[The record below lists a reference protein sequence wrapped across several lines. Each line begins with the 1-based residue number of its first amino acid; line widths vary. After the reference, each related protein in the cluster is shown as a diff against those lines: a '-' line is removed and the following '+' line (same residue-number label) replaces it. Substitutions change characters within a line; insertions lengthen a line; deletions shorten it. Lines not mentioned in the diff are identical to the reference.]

1 MASNTTKDMTSG
13 STMKLILGFA
23 VPLLMGMLFQQ
34 VYSLVDTIIVG
45 RFLGVSALAAVGAT
59 GSINFLIVGF
69 CQGICNGFAL
79 PVAQRFGAKDY
90 DGLRKY
96 VGNSAVLTIIFGGA
110 ITLITVIA
118 CRPILE
124 LMQTPADI
132 IDLSYHYI
140 VVIFAG
146 IPAIMLYNILSAYLR
161 SLGDSITPVI
171 FLVLSAGL
179 NIGLDLLFIVTF
191 HWGVFGAAFATV
203 LSQAVS
209 GILCLI
215 LIIKKFDLLHLK
227 REDWKLD
234 WGYSRYLLI
243 MGLPM
248 GLQYSITA
256 IGSVILQASVNTL
269 GSTAVASMTAGSR
282 ISMFVVCPFDALGST
297 MATFGGQN
305 VGAGRLDRLGR
316 GLRSAVILGAIYSA
330 LILVILIFFGR
341 DLILL
346 FVSAKEAAVIAQAKQ
361 FLVTNAAFYL
371 MLALVNIVRF
381 LIQGMGFSGFAVF
394 AGVFEM
400 VARTL
405 VGLVFVPIFGFTAAC
420 SANPLAWIFADC
432 FLIPAFFHCRKKLQ
446 NAMTRLLC
454 LHILR
459 TLRVLPRCICIHRHL
474 LIPVQT
480 QGQFPH
486 GEYPLHSPE

>member
-90 DGLRKY
+90 NGLRKY
-96 VGNSAVLTIIFGGA
+96 VGNSAVLSIIFGGA

-269 GSTAVASMTAGSR
+269 GSTAVASMTAGSK

-330 LILVILIFFGR
+330 LILVVLIFFGR

-405 VGLVFVPIFGFTAAC
+405 IGLVFVPIFGFTAAC
-420 SANPLAWIFADC
+420 SASPLAWIFADC

-446 NAMTRLLC
+446 NAMTR
-454 LHILR
+454 
-459 TLRVLPRCICIHRHL
+459 
-474 LIPVQT
+474 
-480 QGQFPH
+480 
-486 GEYPLHSPE
+486 

>member
-96 VGNSAVLTIIFGGA
+96 VGNSAVLSIIFGGA
-110 ITLITVIA
+110 IKLITVIA

-446 NAMTRLLC
+446 NAMTR
-454 LHILR
+454 
-459 TLRVLPRCICIHRHL
+459 
-474 LIPVQT
+474 
-480 QGQFPH
+480 
-486 GEYPLHSPE
+486 

>member
-96 VGNSAVLTIIFGGA
+96 VGNSAVLSIIFGGA

-215 LIIKKFDLLHLK
+215 LIIKKYDLLHLK

-446 NAMTRLLC
+446 NAMTR
-454 LHILR
+454 
-459 TLRVLPRCICIHRHL
+459 
-474 LIPVQT
+474 
-480 QGQFPH
+480 
-486 GEYPLHSPE
+486 

>member
-90 DGLRKY
+90 NGLRKY
-96 VGNSAVLTIIFGGA
+96 VGNSAVLSIIFGGA

-330 LILVILIFFGR
+330 LILVVLIFFGR
-341 DLILL
+341 NLILL

-420 SANPLAWIFADC
+420 SANPLSLIFADC

-446 NAMTRLLC
+446 NAMTR
-454 LHILR
+454 
-459 TLRVLPRCICIHRHL
+459 
-474 LIPVQT
+474 
-480 QGQFPH
+480 
-486 GEYPLHSPE
+486 

>member
-90 DGLRKY
+90 NGLRKY
-96 VGNSAVLTIIFGGA
+96 VGNSAVLSIIFGGA

-269 GSTAVASMTAGSR
+269 GSTAVASMTAGSK

-330 LILVILIFFGR
+330 LILVVLIFFGR

-400 VARTL
+400 VARAL

-420 SANPLAWIFADC
+420 FASPLAWVYADC

-446 NAMTRLLC
+446 NAMTR
-454 LHILR
+454 
-459 TLRVLPRCICIHRHL
+459 
-474 LIPVQT
+474 
-480 QGQFPH
+480 
-486 GEYPLHSPE
+486 

>member
-96 VGNSAVLTIIFGGA
+96 VGNSAVLSIIFGGA

-191 HWGVFGAAFATV
+191 HLGVFGAAFATV
-203 LSQAVS
+203 LSQPVS

-330 LILVILIFFGR
+330 LILVVLIFFGR

-446 NAMTRLLC
+446 NAMTR
-454 LHILR
+454 
-459 TLRVLPRCICIHRHL
+459 
-474 LIPVQT
+474 
-480 QGQFPH
+480 
-486 GEYPLHSPE
+486 

>member
-90 DGLRKY
+90 NGLRKY
-96 VGNSAVLTIIFGGA
+96 VGNSAVLSIIFGGA

-269 GSTAVASMTAGSR
+269 GSTAVASMTAGSK

-330 LILVILIFFGR
+330 LILVVLIFFGR

-420 SANPLAWIFADC
+420 FASPLAWVFADC

-446 NAMTRLLC
+446 NAMTR
-454 LHILR
+454 
-459 TLRVLPRCICIHRHL
+459 
-474 LIPVQT
+474 
-480 QGQFPH
+480 
-486 GEYPLHSPE
+486 

>member
-59 GSINFLIVGF
+59 GSINFLIIGF

-96 VGNSAVLTIIFGGA
+96 VGNSAVLSIIFGGA

-269 GSTAVASMTAGSR
+269 GSTAVASMTAGSK

-330 LILVILIFFGR
+330 LILVVLIFFGR

-405 VGLVFVPIFGFTAAC
+405 IGLVFVPIFGFTAAC

-446 NAMTRLLC
+446 NAMTR
-454 LHILR
+454 
-459 TLRVLPRCICIHRHL
+459 
-474 LIPVQT
+474 
-480 QGQFPH
+480 
-486 GEYPLHSPE
+486 

>member
-96 VGNSAVLTIIFGGA
+96 VGNSAVLSIIFGGA

-269 GSTAVASMTAGSR
+269 GSTAVASMTAGSK

-330 LILVILIFFGR
+330 LILVVLIFFGR

-420 SANPLAWIFADC
+420 FASPLAWIFADC

-446 NAMTRLLC
+446 NAMTR
-454 LHILR
+454 
-459 TLRVLPRCICIHRHL
+459 
-474 LIPVQT
+474 
-480 QGQFPH
+480 
-486 GEYPLHSPE
+486 

>member
-1 MASNTTKDMTSG
+1 MTSG

-59 GSINFLIVGF
+59 GSINFLIIGF

-96 VGNSAVLTIIFGGA
+96 VGNSAVLAIIFGGA

-124 LMQTPADI
+124 LMQTPSDI
-132 IDLSYHYI
+132 IDLSYNYI

-161 SLGDSITPVI
+161 SLGDSVTPVI
-171 FLVLSAGL
+171 FLVISAGL

-191 HWGVFGAAFATV
+191 KWGVFGAAFATV

-215 LIIKKFDLLHLK
+215 LIIKKFDILRLK
-227 REDWKLD
+227 RDDWKLD
-234 WGYSRYLLI
+234 WDYTRYLLI

-256 IGSVILQASVNTL
+256 IGSVILQSSVNTL

-316 GLRSAVILGAIYSA
+316 GLRSAVTLGAIYSA
-330 LILVILIFFGR
+330 LILVVLIFFGR

-346 FVSAKEAAVIAQAKQ
+346 FVNASEVTVIAQAKQ

-400 VARTL
+400 VARAL

-420 SANPLAWIFADC
+420 FASPLAWIFADC

-446 NAMTRLLC
+446 SAMTR
-454 LHILR
+454 
-459 TLRVLPRCICIHRHL
+459 
-474 LIPVQT
+474 
-480 QGQFPH
+480 
-486 GEYPLHSPE
+486 

>member
-1 MASNTTKDMTSG
+1 MASNTTKDMTNG

-59 GSINFLIVGF
+59 GSINFLIIGF

-96 VGNSAVLTIIFGGA
+96 VGNSAVLSVIFGGT

-124 LMQTPADI
+124 LMQTPSDI
-132 IDLSYHYI
+132 IDLSYNYI

-191 HWGVFGAAFATV
+191 KWGVFGAAFATV

-215 LIIKKFDLLHLK
+215 LIIKKFDILHLSHD
-227 REDWKLD
+227 DWKLD
-234 WGYSRYLLI
+234 WNYSRYLLI

-305 VGAGRLDRLGR
+305 VGAGKLDRLGS
-316 GLRSAVILGAIYSA
+316 GLRSAVILGGVYSA
-330 LILVILIFFGR
+330 LILVVLIFFGR
-341 DLILL
+341 NLILL
-346 FVSAKEAAVIAQAKQ
+346 FVSAKEVTVIAQAKQ

-400 VARTL
+400 VARAL
-405 VGLVFVPIFGFTAAC
+405 VGLVFVPIFGFGAAC
-420 SANPLAWIFADC
+420 FASPLAWIFADC

-446 NAMTRLLC
+446 NSMTR
-454 LHILR
+454 
-459 TLRVLPRCICIHRHL
+459 
-474 LIPVQT
+474 
-480 QGQFPH
+480 
-486 GEYPLHSPE
+486 

>member
-1 MASNTTKDMTSG
+1 MTSG

-59 GSINFLIVGF
+59 GSINFLIIGF

-96 VGNSAVLTIIFGGA
+96 VGNSAVLSIIFGGA

-146 IPAIMLYNILSAYLR
+146 IPAFMLYNILSAYLR

-269 GSTAVASMTAGSR
+269 GSTAVASMTAGSK

-330 LILVILIFFGR
+330 LILVVLIFFGR

-446 NAMTRLLC
+446 NAMTR
-454 LHILR
+454 
-459 TLRVLPRCICIHRHL
+459 
-474 LIPVQT
+474 
-480 QGQFPH
+480 
-486 GEYPLHSPE
+486 

>member
-96 VGNSAVLTIIFGGA
+96 VGNSAVLSIIFGGA

-269 GSTAVASMTAGSR
+269 GSTAVASMTAGSK

-330 LILVILIFFGR
+330 LILVVLIFFGR

-346 FVSAKEAAVIAQAKQ
+346 FVSANEAAVIAQAKQ

-400 VARTL
+400 VARAL

-420 SANPLAWIFADC
+420 SASPLAWVFADC

-446 NAMTRLLC
+446 NAMTR
-454 LHILR
+454 
-459 TLRVLPRCICIHRHL
+459 
-474 LIPVQT
+474 
-480 QGQFPH
+480 
-486 GEYPLHSPE
+486 

>member
-1 MASNTTKDMTSG
+1 MANNTTKDMTSG

-34 VYSLVDTIIVG
+34 VYSLVDTINVG

-96 VGNSAVLTIIFGGA
+96 VGNSAVLAIIFGGA

-124 LMQTPADI
+124 LMQTPSDI
-132 IDLSYHYI
+132 IDLSYNYI

-161 SLGDSITPVI
+161 SLGDSVTPVI
-171 FLVLSAGL
+171 FLVISAGL

-191 HWGVFGAAFATV
+191 KWGVFGAAFATV

-215 LIIKKFDLLHLK
+215 LIIKKFDILHLK
-227 REDWKLD
+227 RDDWKLD
-234 WGYSRYLLI
+234 WDYTRYLLI

-256 IGSVILQASVNTL
+256 IGSVILQSSVNTL

-316 GLRSAVILGAIYSA
+316 GLRSAVTLGAIYSA
-330 LILVILIFFGR
+330 LILVVLIFFGR

-346 FVSAKEAAVIAQAKQ
+346 FVNASEVTVIAQAKQ

-400 VARTL
+400 VARAL
-405 VGLVFVPIFGFTAAC
+405 VGLVFVPIFGFIAAC
-420 SANPLAWIFADC
+420 FASPLAWIFADC

-446 NAMTRLLC
+446 SAMTR
-454 LHILR
+454 
-459 TLRVLPRCICIHRHL
+459 
-474 LIPVQT
+474 
-480 QGQFPH
+480 
-486 GEYPLHSPE
+486 

>member
-96 VGNSAVLTIIFGGA
+96 VGNSAVLSIIFGGA

-269 GSTAVASMTAGSR
+269 GSTAVASMTAGSK

-330 LILVILIFFGR
+330 LILVVLIFFGR

-346 FVSAKEAAVIAQAKQ
+346 FVSANEAAVIAQAKQ

-446 NAMTRLLC
+446 NAMTR
-454 LHILR
+454 
-459 TLRVLPRCICIHRHL
+459 
-474 LIPVQT
+474 
-480 QGQFPH
+480 
-486 GEYPLHSPE
+486 

>member
-96 VGNSAVLTIIFGGA
+96 VGNSAVLSIIFGGA

-140 VVIFAG
+140 VAIFAG

-446 NAMTRLLC
+446 NAMTR
-454 LHILR
+454 
-459 TLRVLPRCICIHRHL
+459 
-474 LIPVQT
+474 
-480 QGQFPH
+480 
-486 GEYPLHSPE
+486 

>member
-1 MASNTTKDMTSG
+1 MTSG

-96 VGNSAVLTIIFGGA
+96 VGNSAVLAVLFGGA

-118 CRPILE
+118 CRPILQ
-124 LMQTPADI
+124 LMQTPSDI
-132 IDLSYHYI
+132 IDLSYNYI

-161 SLGDSITPVI
+161 SLGDSVTPVI
-171 FLVLSAGL
+171 FLVISAGL

-191 HWGVFGAAFATV
+191 KWGVFGAAFATV

-215 LIIKKFDLLHLK
+215 LIIKKFDILHLK
-227 REDWKLD
+227 RDDWKLD
-234 WGYSRYLLI
+234 WDYTRYLLI

-256 IGSVILQASVNTL
+256 IGSVILQSSVNTL

-305 VGAGRLDRLGR
+305 VGAGRLYRLGR
-316 GLRSAVILGAIYSA
+316 GLRSAVTLGAIYSA
-330 LILVILIFFGR
+330 LILVVLIFFGR

-346 FVSAKEAAVIAQAKQ
+346 FVNASEVTVIAQAKQ

-400 VARTL
+400 VARAL
-405 VGLVFVPIFGFTAAC
+405 VGLVFVPIFGFIAAC
-420 SANPLAWIFADC
+420 FASPLAWIFADC

-446 NAMTRLLC
+446 SAMTR
-454 LHILR
+454 
-459 TLRVLPRCICIHRHL
+459 
-474 LIPVQT
+474 
-480 QGQFPH
+480 
-486 GEYPLHSPE
+486 

>member
-96 VGNSAVLTIIFGGA
+96 VGNSAVLSIIFGGA

-215 LIIKKFDLLHLK
+215 LIIKKFDLLNLK

-269 GSTAVASMTAGSR
+269 GSTAVASMTAGSK

-330 LILVILIFFGR
+330 LILVVLIFFGR

-346 FVSAKEAAVIAQAKQ
+346 FVSANEAAVIAQAKQ

-405 VGLVFVPIFGFTAAC
+405 IGLVFVPIFGFTAAC

-446 NAMTRLLC
+446 NAMTR
-454 LHILR
+454 
-459 TLRVLPRCICIHRHL
+459 
-474 LIPVQT
+474 
-480 QGQFPH
+480 
-486 GEYPLHSPE
+486 

>member
-59 GSINFLIVGF
+59 GSINFLIIGF

-96 VGNSAVLTIIFGGA
+96 VGNSAVLSIIFGGA

-179 NIGLDLLFIVTF
+179 NIGLDLLFIVNF

-316 GLRSAVILGAIYSA
+316 GLRSAVILGAVYSA
-330 LILVILIFFGR
+330 LILVVLIFFGR

-346 FVSAKEAAVIAQAKQ
+346 FVSAKEVTVIAQAKQ

-420 SANPLAWIFADC
+420 FASPLAWIFADC

-446 NAMTRLLC
+446 NAMTR
-454 LHILR
+454 
-459 TLRVLPRCICIHRHL
+459 
-474 LIPVQT
+474 
-480 QGQFPH
+480 
-486 GEYPLHSPE
+486 

>member
-96 VGNSAVLTIIFGGA
+96 VGNSAVLSIIFGGA

-330 LILVILIFFGR
+330 LILVVLIFFGR
-341 DLILL
+341 NLILL

-446 NAMTRLLC
+446 TAMTR
-454 LHILR
+454 
-459 TLRVLPRCICIHRHL
+459 
-474 LIPVQT
+474 
-480 QGQFPH
+480 
-486 GEYPLHSPE
+486 

>member
-90 DGLRKY
+90 NGLRKY
-96 VGNSAVLTIIFGGA
+96 VGNSAVLSIIFGGA

-269 GSTAVASMTAGSR
+269 GSTAVASMTAGSK

-330 LILVILIFFGR
+330 LILVVLIFFGR

-420 SANPLAWIFADC
+420 FASPLAWIFADC

-446 NAMTRLLC
+446 NAMTR
-454 LHILR
+454 
-459 TLRVLPRCICIHRHL
+459 
-474 LIPVQT
+474 
-480 QGQFPH
+480 
-486 GEYPLHSPE
+486 

>member
-59 GSINFLIVGF
+59 GSINFLIIGF

-96 VGNSAVLTIIFGGA
+96 VGNSAVLSIIFGGA

-132 IDLSYHYI
+132 IDMSYHYI

-146 IPAIMLYNILSAYLR
+146 IPAIILYNILSAYLR

-215 LIIKKFDLLHLK
+215 LIIKKFDILHLAHD
-227 REDWKLD
+227 DWRLD
-234 WGYSRYLLI
+234 WRYSKYLLI

-269 GSTAVASMTAGSR
+269 GSAAVASMTAGSK
-282 ISMFVVCPFDALGST
+282 ISMFVMCPFDALGST

-330 LILVILIFFGR
+330 LILVVLIFFGR
-341 DLILL
+341 GLILL
-346 FVSAKEAAVIAQAKQ
+346 FVSANEAAVIAQAKQ

-400 VARTL
+400 IARAL

-420 SANPLAWIFADC
+420 FASPLAWIFADC

-446 NAMTRLLC
+446 NAMTR
-454 LHILR
+454 
-459 TLRVLPRCICIHRHL
+459 
-474 LIPVQT
+474 
-480 QGQFPH
+480 
-486 GEYPLHSPE
+486 